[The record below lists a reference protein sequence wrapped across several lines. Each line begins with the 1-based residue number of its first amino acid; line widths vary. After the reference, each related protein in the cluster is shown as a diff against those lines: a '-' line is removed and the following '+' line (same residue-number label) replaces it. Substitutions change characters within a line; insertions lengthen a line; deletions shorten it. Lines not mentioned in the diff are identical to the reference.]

1 MHRRDFFHSAAMG
14 AALTGSQTQLNAA
27 AAKPARM
34 KAGTQ
39 HDSSDDVLPVLAAL
53 GVEHIC
59 STLPSTKL
67 DDRWSA
73 EGLTRLRERIESQG
87 IKLDMVPLP
96 MSSHYITKFENPG
109 ILLGKSP
116 QRDREIDDICQ
127 MIRNAAQA
135 GIPAL
140 KYYLNILG
148 VVRTELTRGRGG
160 AQYST
165 FSYAKAG
172 AQASTPTEAGP
183 VPADAYW

>member
-1 MHRRDFFHSAAMG
+1 MHRRKFFHSAAFG
-14 AALTGSQTQLNAA
+14 AAFAGSRSQLNDAA
-27 AAKPARM
+27 GKPALM
-34 KAGTQ
+34 KTGTQ
-39 HDSSDDVLPVLAAL
+39 HDFSDDVLPVLAAL

-67 DDRWSA
+67 DEHWSV
-73 EGLTRLRERIESQG
+73 EGLTRLRERIESKG

-127 MIRNAAQA
+127 MIRNAARA

-140 KYYLNILG
+140 KYNLNILG
-148 VVRTELTRGRGG
+148 VVRTAPTRGRGG
-160 AQYST
+160 CEYST
-165 FSYAKAG
+165 FEYDKAR
-172 AQASTPTEAGP
+172 QDPPLTE
-183 VPADAYW
+183 